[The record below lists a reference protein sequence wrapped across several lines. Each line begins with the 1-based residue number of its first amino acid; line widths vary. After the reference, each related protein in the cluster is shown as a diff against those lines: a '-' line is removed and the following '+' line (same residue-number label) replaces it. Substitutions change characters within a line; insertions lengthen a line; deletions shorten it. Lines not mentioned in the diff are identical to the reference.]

1 MGKGWGRRPPLKALF
16 FDVDG
21 TLVSFQTH
29 TVPQSALKA
38 LAAAR
43 EKGLLLFA
51 ASGRRAG
58 PLRQGGALGE
68 YPFDGFVTTN
78 GQYCYTPTQEVYAN
92 PIPQGDI
99 RRVVELLEEGL
110 FPCLFVEKDRHYL
123 SQTSPR
129 VEQLNRQIAMEPPP
143 VEDFHRALTQP
154 VYQMNFFLTV
164 QQEQAVLAQLPHC
177 RAIRWNDLYS
187 DIIPKEGNKWVGIQR
202 MLAHFS
208 LAPEEVAAFG
218 DGENDLEMLRRAGV
232 GVAMGNSSPQVQAA
246 ADLVTGSVEAD
257 GIAQAM
263 VQLGIL

>member
-1 MGKGWGRRPPLKALF
+1 MCNREGRRPPIRALF

-21 TLVSFQTH
+21 TLVSFATH
-29 TVPQSALKA
+29 TVPKSALDA

-43 EKGLLLFA
+43 EKGILLFA

-78 GQYCYTPTQEVYAN
+78 GQYCYTPTQEIYAN
-92 PIPQGDI
+92 PIPREDVN
-99 RRVVELLEEGL
+99 RVVDLLEQNR

-129 VEQLNRQIAMEPPP
+129 VEQVNRQIDMEPPP
-143 VEDFHRALTQP
+143 VEDFRRARLHP
-154 VYQMNFFLTV
+154 IYQMNFFLPA
-164 QQEQAVLAQLPHC
+164 QQERELLAQLPHC

-187 DIIPKEGNKWVGIQR
+187 DIIPKEGNKWVGIQK

-208 LAPEEVAAFG
+208 LSPQEVAAFG
-218 DGENDLEMLRRAGV
+218 DGENDLEMLRRAGI
-232 GVAMGNSSPQVQAA
+232 GVAMGNADPQVRAA
-246 ADLVTGSVEAD
+246 ADLVTASVEED
-257 GIAQAM
+257 GIAKALQ
-263 VQLGIL
+263 QLGIL